1 MLESLS
7 SSSSIQLA
15 YLCNLA
21 AATKILEPVQ
31 QQHICRLLGFTEAY
45 NLIKFQPSNYSQM
58 IFTEA
63 PITEYERSRNE
74 EIMKN
79 NRELERLG
87 IKTLVPIVNNTS
99 VERKGEDNEVSGS
112 QYTGQES
119 EDCEDEEVISKVPIL
134 LVFLPNEAL
143 QVAGCNF
150 FLVLCRPCRGAFC
163 QKIPS
168 GILSEQEAQR
178 ESPCHLLDKSKP
190 LG

>member
-1 MLESLS
+1 M
-7 SSSSIQLA
+7 
-15 YLCNLA
+15 
-21 AATKILEPVQ
+21 
-31 QQHICRLLGFTEAY
+31 QHLCRLLGFIEAY

-58 IFTEA
+58 IFTKA

-190 LG
+190 LE

>member
-1 MLESLS
+1 
-7 SSSSIQLA
+7 
-15 YLCNLA
+15 
-21 AATKILEPVQ
+21 
-31 QQHICRLLGFTEAY
+31 
-45 NLIKFQPSNYSQM
+45 M

-112 QYTGQES
+112 RYTGQES

-134 LVFLPNEAL
+134 LVFCA
-143 QVAGCNF
+143 
-150 FLVLCRPCRGAFC
+150 
-163 QKIPS
+163 
-168 GILSEQEAQR
+168 
-178 ESPCHLLDKSKP
+178 
-190 LG
+190 

>member
-1 MLESLS
+1 
-7 SSSSIQLA
+7 
-15 YLCNLA
+15 
-21 AATKILEPVQ
+21 
-31 QQHICRLLGFTEAY
+31 
-45 NLIKFQPSNYSQM
+45 M
-58 IFTEA
+58 IFTET

-87 IKTLVPIVNNTS
+87 IKTLVPIVNNTY
-99 VERKGEDNEVSGS
+99 VERKGEDNEVSRS
-112 QYTGQES
+112 LYTGQES
-119 EDCEDEEVISKVPIL
+119 EDCEDEEVISKVPIM

-190 LG
+190 LE

>member
-1 MLESLS
+1 M
-7 SSSSIQLA
+7 
-15 YLCNLA
+15 
-21 AATKILEPVQ
+21 IL
-31 QQHICRLLGFTEAY
+31 
-45 NLIKFQPSNYSQM
+45 
-58 IFTEA
+58 TEA

-134 LVFLPNEAL
+134 LVFFA
-143 QVAGCNF
+143 
-150 FLVLCRPCRGAFC
+150 
-163 QKIPS
+163 
-168 GILSEQEAQR
+168 
-178 ESPCHLLDKSKP
+178 
-190 LG
+190 